1 MISGISNSSY
11 SVSSYYQTKNKEAEL
26 ISNLD
31 QDGDEA
37 LSQAEFEELSA
48 KISEDTGITIDSEE
62 AFAQADENEDGV
74 VNQNELKNLMG
85 PKEHMKQMKSG
96 AVGRE
101 AQILAEFDEDEDEVL
116 NETEFSNFASDLS
129 EKIGQD
135 IDAEELFAQMDSDED
150 GSVTEAEMKAFQQEN
165 RPPMMGGGP
174 KPPQASMT
182 EEAISSF
189 DEDEDEALNESEFS
203 NFASDLS
210 EKIGQDINAEELF
223 AQMDSDE
230 DGSVTKAEMEDFHQE
245 NRPPMMSQKLEAYQP
260 SFNTEDSENLINMI
274 G

>member
-74 VNQNELKNLMG
+74 LNQDELKNLMG

-116 NETEFSNFASDLS
+116 S
-129 EKIGQD
+129 
-135 IDAEELFAQMDSDED
+135 
-150 GSVTEAEMKAFQQEN
+150 
-165 RPPMMGGGP
+165 
-174 KPPQASMT
+174 
-182 EEAISSF
+182 
-189 DEDEDEALNESEFS
+189 ESEFS

-223 AQMDSDE
+223 AEMDSDE
-230 DGSVTKAEMEDFHQE
+230 DGSVTQTEMEDFHRE
-245 NRPPMMSQKLEAYQP
+245 NKSPMMSQKLEAYQP
-260 SFNTEDSENLINMI
+260 SFNTEDSESLINMI